1 MSLENVIEKTQ
12 SFPGFCIYVSA
23 SVCVCL
29 ESAVSPRWYTHDS
42 AQKDG
47 PGQGENELN
56 LSIPLG
62 SIIVKVKADNVTA
75 LDLVKMSTR

>member
-1 MSLENVIEKTQ
+1 ML
-12 SFPGFCIYVSA
+12 
-23 SVCVCL
+23 SVV
-29 ESAVSPRWYTHDS
+29 
-42 AQKDG
+42 
-47 PGQGENELN
+47 GQGENELN